1 MKKKICSICL
11 VSLAMLA
18 FAPLNTCAKALED
31 SLSNG
36 VQSLFD
42 SSLFDSTCSSIC
54 EENESVISSS
64 PDVKSSESFSKK
76 SDIPVLEVSG
86 IEADMT
92 YKEAYLGLVFSPL
105 IPTFFPLMTI

>member
-1 MKKKICSICL
+1 MLVLPSWVLSGKAAGSEAL
-11 VSLAMLA
+11 NDNTFVSLSYLKDI
-18 FAPLNTCAKALED
+18 LD

-76 SDIPVLEVSG
+76 SDIPVLSS
-86 IEADMT
+86 T
-92 YKEAYLGLVFSPL
+92 CSSL
-105 IPTFFPLMTI
+105 

>member
-11 VSLAMLA
+11 VSLAMLS
-18 FAPLNTCAKALED
+18 FAPLNTGAKALEDSFYSEEQVEESTGISYLKDILD

-64 PDVKSSESFSKK
+64 PDVKSSE
-76 SDIPVLEVSG
+76 
-86 IEADMT
+86 
-92 YKEAYLGLVFSPL
+92 
-105 IPTFFPLMTI
+105 